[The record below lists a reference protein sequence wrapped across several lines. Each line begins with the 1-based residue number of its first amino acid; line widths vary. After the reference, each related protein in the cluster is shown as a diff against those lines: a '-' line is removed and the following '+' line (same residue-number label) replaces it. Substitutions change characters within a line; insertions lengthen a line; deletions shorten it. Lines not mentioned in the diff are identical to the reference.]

1 MAQVANFDTSN
12 DKLHARMLL
21 ARFSWPV
28 PMVRLRT
35 AQAFAELLRNE
46 GTRQIV
52 KREFLDFL
60 ESRKL
65 ESEVSDLLF
74 VVITYGLGEYF
85 KFDEISGLIGKSSVL
100 IEYILSEMF
109 PEDYAMGDW
118 YKNHSELA
126 PTFFTVHD
134 YFKRND
140 GRVLPLIFKSSLEDI
155 EKATSLPLMKQ
166 WEYEWHQEMCFGDHV
181 YSGDPNYFFRGV
193 NRNQVGQ
200 FDVRQREV
208 FITSFLRT
216 LNFAVDHWGMPNSK
230 ALHLGLLAIPLS
242 PGLAQILP
250 KEEPSFLKK
259 SKPNYFDEKG
269 LRFLLMACSDEF
281 GTEKT
286 ILNVDTTLKGDDL
299 DKSDCRITL
308 FFSKGDLK
316 NVTQQSLGKLFDR
329 SIVLWGMNHQY
340 NYFGVL
346 DDENIEKYKIQDVG
360 FSALPIVLNT
370 YKMFVGRWNHYYF
383 SRGIRLPAS
392 YNFDHDLI
400 VKPTDDGLSLCDP
413 NGKLIA
419 SWKVWHSDW
428 DCVYEREGDSNCGM
442 ITLSHDNEIFER
454 ATSEGYSL
462 TYVAR
467 IRRWTKEKE
476 YSDSNFSE
484 TFIAFPF
491 EESNKL

>member
-1 MAQVANFDTSN
+1 MAQVATLANNN
-12 DKLHARMLL
+12 DQLHARMLL

-35 AQAFAELLRNE
+35 AQALAELLRNE
-46 GTRQIV
+46 NTRQIV
-52 KREFLDFL
+52 KGEFLDFL
-60 ESRKL
+60 GSRKL

-74 VVITYGLGEYF
+74 VLLTYGLGEW
-85 KFDEISGLIGKSSVL
+85 FDFAEISGLIGKSNVL
-100 IEYILSEMF
+100 IEYVLSEMF
-109 PEDYAMGDW
+109 PEDYAMDDW
-118 YKNHSELA
+118 HTNHSELA
-126 PTFFTVHD
+126 PTYFTVHD

-140 GRVLPLIFKSSLEDI
+140 GRVLPLIFKSRLEDI

-166 WEYEWHQEMCFGDHV
+166 WEYEWHQEMYLSDHV

-200 FDVRQREV
+200 FDVRQRDV

-216 LNFAVDHWGMPNSK
+216 LNFTVDHWGMPRSH
-230 ALHLGLLAIPLS
+230 ALDLGLLAIPLS
-242 PGLAQILP
+242 PGLAHILP
-250 KEEPSFLKK
+250 EEEPSFLKK
-259 SKPNYFDEKG
+259 GKPDYFDEKG
-269 LRFLLMACSDEF
+269 LRLLLTACREEY

-308 FFSKGDLK
+308 FFSKGNLK

-329 SIVLWGMNHQY
+329 SIAIWAMNHPY
-340 NYFGVL
+340 NYFGIL
-346 DDENIEKYKIQDVG
+346 DKEDIEKYRRDEDG
-360 FSALPIVLNT
+360 FNALPIVLNIFKIFT
-370 YKMFVGRWNHYYF
+370 GRWNHSYF

-392 YNFDHDLI
+392 YNYDHDLI
-400 VKPTDDGLSLCDP
+400 VNTTNSGLNVCDHS
-413 NGKLIA
+413 GKLLA
-419 SWKVWHSDW
+419 SWAVWHSDW
-428 DCVYEREGDSNCGM
+428 DCVYQREGDSNCGM
-442 ITLSHDNEIFER
+442 ITLSHDDKMFER

-476 YSDSNFSE
+476 YSDSSFSE
-484 TFIAFPF
+484 TFITFPF
-491 EESNKL
+491 EDSDK